1 MSVKNFKFVSPGV
14 FINEIDNSFRPR
26 NPDTIGPC
34 VIGRAE
40 RGIAMTP
47 VKVESYSQFVEM
59 FGDTVAGSGGGDI
72 YRDGNYQSPMYGTFA
87 AKAFLRSN
95 VAPLTYV
102 RLLGHQNDNND
113 GTDAA
118 KAGWKTQNS
127 SIGIGEG
134 GTAGGG
140 AYGLW
145 IMKSSSLAGYTA
157 TDASSGDLAD
167 GTTGT
172 IADACLAAVWYADAG
187 IFELSG
193 NILSAEAS
201 VPMPQQGMGVAIE
214 SDSNG
219 RFTVVRTDG
228 AGTQHKTVFSLND
241 NDQRYIRKVFSTNP
255 QLDKS
260 GSFYPES
267 SELDYWLGETY
278 DQEVRDITNN
288 APAQKLHGWITGL
301 ALSSSV
307 TTSPSQM
314 LGVQCR
320 EARTSWFI
328 GQDMGA
334 AASFEP
340 HTAQKL
346 FRFIG
351 RGHGEW
357 INKNLKVSIEN
368 IRKSNNSTTEYGT
381 FSVVFRMLSDTD
393 SNVQVVERFD
403 KCSLNPAS
411 PDFIGRK
418 IGDQYYAWS
427 ESERRLK
434 LYGEY
439 PNQSKYVYIDI
450 NSDVEAGAAGLEA
463 LLPFGYYGPPKMKD
477 PRLLITGAV
486 GPAAGINSALHISS
500 SVYMKISGSTGTT
513 TGASAGAY
521 PFVAGGEGS
530 AAAATATITVADTFP
545 FMDNLSNI
553 VLTAADGTAFTLQA
567 RNSTDTSSDGV
578 IGQSDA
584 GSAAIFAQRIAQAV
598 NATCDS
604 KITATPTD
612 ASSTTI
618 TLTQA
623 TAGTAG
629 NKAITTTNT
638 DASTTIA
645 AAFAGGTALPTLGE
659 TIFAI
664 SGALKGADKGLR
676 VNCRMPDIR
685 LRLSAS
691 DGGLSDPTRAYFG
704 IDTGRTSGSAA
715 FDISTKMVNRVIS
728 ADGAIDD
735 NSTAN
740 VTGIDGYGYIFTM
753 DDLVNNSGIAFYQS
767 GSRKLGTSYTAT
779 ADDYNALL
787 ELGYD
792 SFTAPFWGGFD
803 GFNIRLPDPMYNN
816 GMGDGS
822 TDRKSMIF
830 NSIKRAIDTVADPEF
845 VDVNM
850 IVQPGLTNA
859 QLTEHIVNVCEDRA
873 DAMTIIDLPNVYLP
887 PHEERKDTKAGRIAT
902 TPKQAATALANRR
915 IDSSYGATFYP
926 WVNTRDE
933 VSGQN
938 LWIPPSV
945 AMMGVLASS
954 ERRSQLWFAPA
965 GFNRGGLS
973 EGAAGIP
980 VSNVSERL
988 TSKQRDLLY
997 EANINPIASF
1007 PSSGIVVFGQ
1017 KTLQER
1023 QSALDRINVRRLVI
1037 FLKKQISLIS
1047 TRILFEQNVQATWN
1061 RFIALVEPFLQNVKS
1076 NFGISDYRLILDES
1090 TTTPDLVDQNIMYA
1104 KIMIKPARAIEFI
1117 AIDFVVA
1124 STGASFDD

>member
-34 VIGRAE
+34 IIGRSE

-47 VKVESYSQFVEM
+47 VKVESYSEFVEM

-87 AKAFLRSN
+87 AKAFLKAN

-102 RLLGHQNDNND
+102 RLLGHQNTNQD
-113 GTDAA
+113 GTTAA

-145 IMKSSSLAGYTA
+145 IMKSSSISGYTPVNS
-157 TDASSGDLAD
+157 SSGDLSDTSA
-167 GTTGT
+167 GTV
-172 IADACLAAVWYADAG
+172 ADACLAAVWYADAG

-193 NILSAEAS
+193 NILSVSES

-228 AGTQHKTVFSLND
+228 AAATHKTTFSLND

-267 SELDYWLGETY
+267 TELDYWLGETY
-278 DQEVRDITNN
+278 DQEIRDITDN
-288 APAQKLHGWITGL
+288 APAQKLYGWITGL
-301 ALSSSV
+301 ALSSSI

-314 LGVQCR
+314 LGITSR

-328 GQDMGA
+328 GQDLGTA
-334 AASFEP
+334 TDYLPFN
-340 HTAQKL
+340 AQKL
-346 FRFIG
+346 FRLIG

-357 INKNLKVSIEN
+357 INKNLKISVEN
-368 IRKSNNSTTEYGT
+368 IRKSNSSVTDYGT
-381 FSVVFRMLSDTD
+381 FSIVLRMLSDND
-393 SNVQVVERFD
+393 NNVQVVERFD
-403 KCSLNPAS
+403 KCSLNPTS
-411 PDFIGRK
+411 PNFVGRK
-418 IGDQYYAWS
+418 IGDQYYSWS

-439 PNQSKYVYIDI
+439 PNMSKYVYIDI
-450 NSDVEAGAAGLEA
+450 NSDIEAGAAGLEA
-463 LLPFGYYGPPKMKD
+463 LLPFGYYGPPKMAD
-477 PRLLITGAV
+477 VRLMITGGLSSSTLNSNVLAV
-486 GPAAGINSALHISS
+486 SS

-513 TGASAGAY
+513 QGEAAGAH
-521 PFVAGGEGS
+521 PFVAGVDAKDTG
-530 AAAATATITVADTFP
+530 AAGAGFGALGD
-545 FMDNLSNI
+545 
-553 VLTAADGTAFTLQA
+553 Q
-567 RNSTDTSSDGV
+567 V
-578 IGQSDA
+578 I
-584 GSAAIFAQRIAQAV
+584 
-598 NATCDS
+598 
-604 KITATPTD
+604 
-612 ASSTTI
+612 
-618 TLTQA
+618 
-623 TAGTAG
+623 
-629 NKAITTTNT
+629 
-638 DASTTIA
+638 
-645 AAFAGGTALPTLGE
+645 
-659 TIFAI
+659 AI
-664 SGALKGADKGLR
+664 SGALKGASKGLK
-676 VNCRMPDIR
+676 VKCRMPDVR

-704 IDTGRTSGSAA
+704 IDTGRTSGSSA
-715 FDISTKMVNRVIS
+715 FDVSTRTVNRLIS
-728 ADGAIDD
+728 DAHATTDDPTSSPYAI
-735 NSTAN
+735 S
-740 VTGIDGYGYIFTM
+740 GIDGYGYIFTL
-753 DDLVNNSGIAFYQS
+753 DDLVTGSSGVAFYQS
-767 GSRKLGTSYTAT
+767 GSRTLGTSHTAE
-779 ADDYNALL
+779 ASDYNALL

-803 GFNIRLPDPMYNN
+803 GFNIRLPDPMYNA
-816 GMGDGS
+816 GMADGT

-830 NSIKRAIDTVADPEF
+830 NSIKRAIDTVSDPEF

-850 IVQPGLTNA
+850 IVAPGLTNN
-859 QLTEHIVNVCEDRA
+859 QLTEHLVNTCEDRA
-873 DAMTIIDLPNVYLP
+873 DAMTIIDLPDVYVP
-887 PHEERKDTKAGRIAT
+887 PHETRYDTKAGRIAT
-902 TPKQAATALANRR
+902 TPKAAATALVNRR
-915 IDSSYGATFYP
+915 IDSSYGTAFYP

-933 VSGQN
+933 NSGQS

-954 ERRSQLWFAPA
+954 ERKSQLWFAPA

-980 VSNVSERL
+980 VTNVSERL

-1017 KTLQER
+1017 KTLQQR

-1037 FLKKQISLIS
+1037 YLKKQISVIS
-1047 TRILFEQNVQATWN
+1047 TQILFEQNVQATWN